1 MVLIR
6 KILTHWTVAFLTLA
20 LLVFLRVQ
28 DNGLVET
35 ARLKSF
41 DYLQSTDPITVSED
55 IVIVEVDEASNWIT
69 FPAEKKVLQGA
80 RQILGL

>member
-1 MVLIR
+1 MS
-6 KILTHWTVAFLTLA
+6 KFFTHWTVAFLTLA
-20 LLVFLRVQ
+20 ILVFLRVQ

-55 IVIVEVDEASNWIT
+55 LSLIHI
-69 FPAEKKVLQGA
+69 
-80 RQILGL
+80 